1 MNTEWSSNWKSSKE
15 TAKQRKYGYNAP
27 LHVKRKFLSANLSDT
42 LRKKVGKSSVPVRLG
57 DEAVVKR
64 GSFKGSTGE
73 VIKVIIKEGTLHIKG
88 IVRKKTDGTEIQVP
102 LHPSNVQILSM
113 NLDDP
118 KRLGGGDSVRTA
130 KVTKAGKTG
139 KVKKAEDVTKVKA
152 AVKDAEP
159 KDKEKPKAAV
169 KKVAEKDVKKTV
181 IKKTAEKTVKAST
194 GASGKKT
201 PAAKKPASAAVKKA
215 GAAKSKK

>member
-42 LRKKVGKSSVPVRLG
+42 LRKKAGKSSVPVRLG
-57 DEAVVKR
+57 DEVVIKR

-73 VIKVIIKEGTLHIKG
+73 IIKVIIKEGTLHIKG
-88 IVRKKTDGTEIQVP
+88 IVRKKTDGTEVQVP

-118 KRLGGGDSVRTA
+118 KRLSGDFAKTA
-130 KVTKAGKTG
+130 KMVKAGKTE

-152 AVKDAEP
+152 AVKDAES
-159 KDKEKPKAAV
+159 KDKEKPKAAA
-169 KKVAEKDVKKTV
+169 KKIAKKDVKKTA
-181 IKKTAEKTVKAST
+181 TKTVKADS
-194 GASGKKT
+194 GAAGKKT

-215 GAAKSKK
+215 GTTKSKK

>member
-15 TAKQRKYGYNAP
+15 TAKQRKYSYNAP

-42 LRKKVGKSSVPVRLG
+42 LRKKAGKSSVPVRLG
-57 DEAVVKR
+57 DEVVIKR

-73 VIKVIIKEGTLHIKG
+73 IIKVIIKKGTLHIKG
-88 IVRKKTDGTEIQVP
+88 IVRKKTDGTEVQVP

-113 NLDDP
+113 NLEDP
-118 KRLGGGDSVRTA
+118 KRLSGDFA
-130 KVTKAGKTG
+130 KAAKMVKAGKTE

-159 KDKEKPKAAV
+159 KDKEKPKAAA

-181 IKKTAEKTVKAST
+181 TKKTAVKAST
-194 GASGKKT
+194 GASGKKIS
-201 PAAKKPASAAVKKA
+201 AAKKPA

>member
-57 DEAVVKR
+57 DEVVIKR

-73 VIKVIIKEGTLHIKG
+73 IIKVIIKEGTLHIKG
-88 IVRKKTDGTEIQVP
+88 IVRKKTDGTEVQVP

-118 KRLGGGDSVRTA
+118 KRLSGDFAKTA
-130 KVTKAGKTG
+130 KMVKAGKTE

-159 KDKEKPKAAV
+159 KDKEKPKAAA
-169 KKVAEKDVKKTV
+169 KKIAKKDVKKTA
-181 IKKTAEKTVKAST
+181 TKTVKVDS
-194 GASGKKT
+194 GAAGKKT

-215 GAAKSKK
+215 GTTKSKK

>member
-42 LRKKVGKSSVPVRLG
+42 LRKKAGKSSVPVRLG
-57 DEAVVKR
+57 DEVVIKR

-73 VIKVIIKEGTLHIKG
+73 IIKVIIKEGTFHIKG
-88 IVRKKTDGTEIQVP
+88 IVRKKTDGTEVQVP

-118 KRLGGGDSVRTA
+118 KRLSGDFAKTA
-130 KVTKAGKTG
+130 KMVKAGKTE

-159 KDKEKPKAAV
+159 KDKEKPKAAA
-169 KKVAEKDVKKTV
+169 KKIAKKDVKKTV
-181 IKKTAEKTVKAST
+181 AETVKADS

-215 GAAKSKK
+215 GTTKSKK

>member
-1 MNTEWSSNWKSSKE
+1 MNTKWSSNWKSSKE

-57 DEAVVKR
+57 DEVVIKR

-73 VIKVIIKEGTLHIKG
+73 IIKVIIKEGTLHIKG
-88 IVRKKTDGTEIQVP
+88 IVRKKTDGTEVQVP

-118 KRLGGGDSVRTA
+118 KRLSGDFAKTA
-130 KVTKAGKTG
+130 KMVKAGKTE

-152 AVKDAEP
+152 AVKDAES
-159 KDKEKPKAAV
+159 KDKEKPKAAA
-169 KKVAEKDVKKTV
+169 KKIAKKDVKKTA
-181 IKKTAEKTVKAST
+181 TKTVKADS
-194 GASGKKT
+194 GAAGKKT

-215 GAAKSKK
+215 GTTKSKK

>member
-15 TAKQRKYGYNAP
+15 TAKQRKYSYNAP

-42 LRKKVGKSSVPVRLG
+42 LKKKVGKSSVPVRLG
-57 DEAVVKR
+57 DEVVIKR

-73 VIKVIIKEGTLHIKG
+73 IIKVIIKEGTFHIKG
-88 IVRKKTDGTEIQVP
+88 IVRKKTDGTEVQVP

-113 NLDDP
+113 NLEDP
-118 KRLGGGDSVRTA
+118 KRLSGDFAKTA
-130 KVTKAGKTG
+130 KIMKAGKTE

-152 AVKDAEP
+152 AVKNAEP
-159 KDKEKPKAAV
+159 KGKEKPKAAV
-169 KKVAEKDVKKTV
+169 KKVAEKDVKKTA
-181 IKKTAEKTVKAST
+181 I
-194 GASGKKT
+194 KKT